1 MWGYTVRMA
10 QLYSNSIFFI
20 EVDKIQPN
28 PFQPR
33 REFEEHALNDLSMSI
48 RQYGILQPLVL
59 SRSEIE
65 KEDGGLEVKYELIA
79 GERRLRAAK
88 LAGLSQVPAVIRVGD
103 DPMAKLELAIIE
115 NLQREDLNAVERAR
129 AFLRLQDEF
138 KFTHTQIGQK
148 MGKSREYVSNT
159 LRLLQLPEEIL
170 NALSAGKISEGHTRP
185 LMMLSSRPEE
195 QLVLFKEIM
204 FKKVSVREAER
215 MARRIATDKVRKK
228 EYFLDANIVEYEAKL
243 RDALGTRVHIEKKN
257 VGGQIWIDFFSD
269 EDLQT
274 LLHMLET
281 QKSNVNMLDRFEMRQ
296 NEVVTA
302 PVVATHE
309 NLIPEIQ
316 YPEISPTTVV
326 QAETDPEVFVDPT
339 LALITDMTHDL
350 DNTPEFLD
358 DRSKIEARNDEE
370 DPDLYNVNSFSV

>member
-1 MWGYTVRMA
+1 MA

-33 REFEEHALNDLSMSI
+33 REFEEHALNDLALSI
-48 RQYGILQPLVL
+48 RQYGILQPLTL
-59 SRSEIE
+59 SRTEIE
-65 KEDGGLEVKYELIA
+65 KPDGGLEVKYELIA

-185 LMMLSSRPEE
+185 LMMLSTRPEE

-228 EYFLDANIVEYEAKL
+228 EYVLDANIVEYEAKL

-257 VGGQIWIDFFSD
+257 VGGQIWIDFFSE

-274 LLHMLET
+274 LLHLLET
-281 QKSNVNMLDRFEMRQ
+281 QKTGVNMLERFEMTHGA
-296 NEVVTA
+296 VSAV
-302 PVVATHE
+302 HE
-309 NLIPEIQ
+309 NTTPIHTEPTVPEIQ
-316 YPEISPTTVV
+316 YPEVTGATLTMNTEQAPVV
-326 QAETDPEVFVDPT
+326 PDPT
-339 LALITDMTHDL
+339 LALINDMANDL

-358 DRSKIEARNDEE
+358 DRSGEEIKKEDEE
-370 DPDLYNVNSFSV
+370 DPDLYNINSFSV